1 MSNYLIGA
9 YGLANLLLQKRRHV
23 SSQTLINISNNN
35 IILPKDTID
44 IQNHTVYKTQQNE
57 YMLGIY
63 SPGKYTFVGIGSTN
77 SKCMIK
83 TNEPRLLIYSKGSN
97 LESYDIKLHA
107 PNYKKIKFISEN
119 NLILI
124 LCYWD
129 YSINMI
135 TDIIT
140 EFFKDDKIVKIINLT
155 NNLDENWND
164 ILSLTIDNSI
174 SNNNFKNPII
184 EIVDNKKV
192 RNISEILNKYNFEII
207 YKFFKKINNM
217 KNKDIIDDPKLIS
230 IISQDHHD
238 INFNDNNIFIWI
250 MEYLEIF
257 TISSGKFF
265 KYYNKIEDKDNFIKF
280 LIAHKISSL
289 YLQVNTEDELLLI
302 NQLNIIL
309 NSNEGNHNGNKF
321 IKDAII
327 EYGLVSQTNIN
338 PVNIDKNYNNYYY
351 YNTYNN
357 YNNYYY

>member
-174 SNNNFKNPII
+174 SNAIKYSYVNSEVIINLSREGSKTVLKITNTGDTIIDVNKLFKKYYRENKSRGGFGLGLSII
-184 EIVDNKKV
+184 ESICKV
-192 RNISEILNKYNFEII
+192 NNV
-207 YKFFKKINNM
+207 KIDVSS
-217 KNKDIIDDPKLIS
+217 KNCK
-230 IISQDHHD
+230 
-238 INFNDNNIFIWI
+238 
-250 MEYLEIF
+250 
-257 TISSGKFF
+257 TTF
-265 KYYNKIEDKDNFIKF
+265 KYTW
-280 LIAHKISSL
+280 S
-289 YLQVNTEDELLLI
+289 
-302 NQLNIIL
+302 
-309 NSNEGNHNGNKF
+309 
-321 IKDAII
+321 
-327 EYGLVSQTNIN
+327 
-338 PVNIDKNYNNYYY
+338 
-351 YNTYNN
+351 
-357 YNNYYY
+357 